1 MPSLDAK
8 ARPLWRMK
16 RFWLGIIILASL
28 ALLSSCSG
36 ARVLMQTA
44 PSKPKGALASP
55 PIIAQSIEDWSAQK
69 ADIRAKLE
77 REIYGEMPRNFETS
91 IQARRTLAEHNYDA
105 DIEELSLITLQIIDE
120 SGGASGAPARTA
132 ERIIEYQAVLV
143 LPKNAVADTPII
155 MMENFCPNHN
165 VIPNAGVSRPAN
177 LTFSCDGDGMMSSLM
192 TYFFG
197 RYIATPPIRDI
208 LKAGYGLAVIYPPA
222 TFPDNAKGFE
232 AARKAAPSS
241 EHRWGAVAAWAY
253 QFSTLSNALSSLGYE
268 TTIAYG
274 HSRYGKSA
282 LVAAAFDETIDGA
295 IAHQSGTGG
304 ASLSR
309 GKKGETVADI
319 TQSYLHWF
327 IPAYREDTLT
337 IDQHHL
343 LALIAPRPIFLGNA
357 KRDVWS
363 DPEGAFR
370 AAQGATP
377 VYNLYGQ
384 DGLRQEKL
392 TAFEPSADIAFWMRP
407 GTHGVVKEDWPA
419 FLAFMDAHF

>member
-1 MPSLDAK
+1 
-8 ARPLWRMK
+8 MK

-44 PSKPKGALASP
+44 PSKPKGTLASP
-55 PIIAQSIEDWSAQK
+55 PIIAQSIEDWNAQK
-69 ADIRAKLE
+69 ADIRARLE

-91 IQARRTLAEHNYDA
+91 IQARRTLTEHDYDA
-105 DIEELSLITLQIIDE
+105 DIEELSLITLQLIDE
-120 SGGASGAPARTA
+120 SGGALGAAAGTA
-132 ERIIEYQAVLV
+132 ERILEYQAVLV
-143 LPKNAVADTPII
+143 LPKNAAADTPII

-177 LTFSCDGDGMMSSLM
+177 LTFSCDGDGMMNSLM

-241 EHRWGAVAAWAY
+241 KHRWGAVAAWAY
-253 QFSTLSNALSSLGYE
+253 QFSTLSNALGSLGYE

-319 TQSYLHWF
+319 TQSYPHWF
-327 IPAYREDTLT
+327 TPAYREDTLT

-343 LALIAPRPIFLGNA
+343 LALIAPRPILLGNA

>member
-1 MPSLDAK
+1 MLLSNAK

-44 PSKPKGALASP
+44 PSKPKGTLASP
-55 PIIAQSIEDWSAQK
+55 PIIAQSIEDWNAQK
-69 ADIRAKLE
+69 ADIRARLE

-91 IQARRTLAEHNYDA
+91 IQARRTLTEHDYDA

-143 LPKNAVADTPII
+143 LPKNAAADTPII

-177 LTFSCDGDGMMSSLM
+177 LTFSCDGDGMMNSLM

-241 EHRWGAVAAWAY
+241 MHRWGTVAAWAY

-319 TQSYLHWF
+319 TQSYPHWF
-327 IPAYREDTLT
+327 TPAYREETLT
-337 IDQHHL
+337 RDQHHL

-392 TAFEPSADIAFWMRP
+392 TNFDPSADIAFWMRP
-407 GTHGVVKEDWPA
+407 GTHGVVTEDWPA